1 MKIEFRK
8 IGFEAK
14 PFNLH
19 LQGDDFEVQI
29 SGALQRMQN
38 ESNLIKIDS
47 AILGEMRVIC
57 DRSGEIFSEKIN
69 EKTAIF
75 VKNGAYN
82 SNDDSQNLAVIEVFD
97 DFINLDE
104 IFLGEIESLK
114 LDYHIKE

>member
-14 PFNLH
+14 PFNLR

-29 SGALQRMQN
+29 SGSLQRMQ
-38 ESNLIKIDS
+38 SNLIKIDS

-57 DRSGEIFSEKIN
+57 DRSGEIFSEKIS